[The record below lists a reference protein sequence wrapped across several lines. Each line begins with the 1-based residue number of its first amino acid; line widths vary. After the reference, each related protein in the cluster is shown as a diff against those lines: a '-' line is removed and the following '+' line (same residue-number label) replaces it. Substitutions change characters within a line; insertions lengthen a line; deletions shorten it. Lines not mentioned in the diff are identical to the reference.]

1 MSIQIVE
8 IASKAGT
15 AGLHDLRQSTATVQN
30 GHLQH
35 RCECVRLLHFDH
47 SKVGVRALLHQR
59 QRLIRSSIGWEEV
72 NLVATKNSQVL
83 DEKFVLQQNCTN
95 TTC

>member
-1 MSIQIVE
+1 
-8 IASKAGT
+8 
-15 AGLHDLRQSTATVQN
+15 
-30 GHLQH
+30 
-35 RCECVRLLHFDH
+35 
-47 SKVGVRALLHQR
+47 
-59 QRLIRSSIGWEEV
+59 LIRSSIGWEEV